1 MATVAA
7 SSVQLKRVRSM
18 PLKFVLRPNE
28 KVIINGAVI
37 GVGDRP
43 GSFYLYNTANFLRG
57 REVLKEENIDCV
69 EKMLYFI
76 IQMIYIFPEDAELN
90 LERFTIVL
98 GETREAWPDRQA
110 DLDEV
115 AALVD
120 AKNYYRALKLCRRMF
135 PDQHDAD
142 RNAPDHGD
150 GDGEGGSHPLEKDD
164 ADHSV

>member
-1 MATVAA
+1 
-7 SSVQLKRVRSM
+7 M

-76 IQMIYIFPEDAELN
+76 IQMIYIFPEDQELN
-90 LERFTIVL
+90 LERFAIVL

-110 DLDEV
+110 ELDEV
-115 AALVD
+115 AALVE

-135 PDQHDAD
+135 PDQSDGD
-142 RNAPDHGD
+142 RNAGDSGDSEAD
-150 GDGEGGSHPLEKDD
+150 GDNTASGSAE
-164 ADHSV
+164 ASHSARQD